1 MKYEEAIEKLEAIA
15 RELEEGRVPVD
26 EMTAKLQAAEALLKL
41 CKEKLQ
47 TVEEKIDEILD
58 NNS

>member
-15 RELEEGRVPVD
+15 KELEEGRVPVD
-26 EMTAKLQAAEALLKL
+26 EMSVKLQAAEALLKL

-47 TVEEKIDEILD
+47 AVEEKIDGILD